1 MVIVHKNKTRGN
13 PVNNYIEVKTV
24 RVNPLQRIAVK
35 EPTIAEIT
43 AEDGHVKEPA
53 KIITVREIIE
63 IK

>member
-1 MVIVHKNKTRGN
+1 MIVHKNKTRGN
-13 PVNNYIEVKTV
+13 PVNNYKEVKTV

-43 AEDGHVKEPA
+43 AKDGHVKESA
-53 KIITVREIIE
+53 KIIIVREIAK

>member
-1 MVIVHKNKTRGN
+1 MIVHKNKTRGN
-13 PVNNYIEVKTV
+13 PVNNYKEVKTV

-35 EPTIAEIT
+35 EPTRAEIT

-53 KIITVREIIE
+53 KIITVREIAE